1 MKLLVLKLKLHN
13 LPDNGS
19 TDTGS
24 LQIEFRLYN
33 SRDESF
39 IRKSRFKSARISA
52 KPKFSA

>member
-13 LPDNGS
+13 LSDNGS
-19 TDTGS
+19 TDTGN

-39 IRKSRFKSARISA
+39 IRKSSFKSARISA